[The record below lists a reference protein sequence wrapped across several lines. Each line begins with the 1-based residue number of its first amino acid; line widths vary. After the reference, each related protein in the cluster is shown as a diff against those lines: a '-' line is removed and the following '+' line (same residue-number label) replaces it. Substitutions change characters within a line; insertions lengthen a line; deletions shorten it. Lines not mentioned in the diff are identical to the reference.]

1 MPPGDITA
9 EHLEEL
15 STAERMAIVKTDK
28 VRKYGQ
34 ISIALVLI
42 ISSLGYLAWY
52 AAFKASN
59 QFLETL
65 AIAMMALVIA
75 GMGAAYAI
83 FGLGRTVG
91 RKA

>member
-1 MPPGDITA
+1 MPLVDLPD
-9 EHLEEL
+9 HLEEI
-15 STAERMAIVKTDK
+15 STAERMAIVQADK
-28 VRKYGQ
+28 IRKYGQ
-34 ISIALVLI
+34 IAIALTLI
-42 ISSLGYLAWY
+42 TSSLGYLAWY
-52 AAFKASN
+52 SAFKASD

-91 RKA
+91 RKT